1 MNIRILLGTGLL
13 LTVGTAV
20 AGTLLYGQGAPAAS
34 PELSP
39 AITLSAT
46 SAATPEMIAT
56 WAAADS
62 ADDYVAPKV
71 PI

>member
-1 MNIRILLGTGLL
+1 MKTRIALATGLL

-20 AGTLLYGQGAPAAS
+20 AGTLIYGQSKQAAN

-39 AITLSAT
+39 TITI
-46 SAATPEMIAT
+46 SAADTVTPEMFAAWQAT
-56 WAAADS
+56 AG
-62 ADDYVAPKV
+62 ADDYLAPKA

>member
-20 AGTLLYGQGAPAAS
+20 AGTLLYGQGGHAS
-34 PELSP
+34 PEFGP
-39 AITLSAT
+39 AVTLSAT
-46 SAATPEMIAT
+46 STATPEMIAT

-62 ADDYVAPKV
+62 ADYYVAPKV

>member
-1 MNIRILLGTGLL
+1 MNVRILLGTGLL

-20 AGTLLYGQGAPAAS
+20 AGTLIYGQSAPAAT
-34 PELSP
+34 PVLSP
-39 AITLSAT
+39 AVALSAT
-46 SAATPEMIAT
+46 SAVTPEMMAT

-62 ADDYVAPKV
+62 PDDYIAPKV

>member
-13 LTVGTAV
+13 LTLGTAV

-34 PELSP
+34 RELDAP
-39 AITLSAT
+39 IALSAT
-46 SAATPEMIAT
+46 STASPEMLAT
-56 WAAADS
+56 WAAAASD
-62 ADDYVAPKV
+62 DDYVAPKV

>member
-1 MNIRILLGTGLL
+1 MNIRILLGTSLL

-20 AGTLLYGQGAPAAS
+20 AGTLLYGQGTPAAS
-34 PELSP
+34 HELSP
-39 AITLSAT
+39 ALTLSAT
-46 SAATPEMIAT
+46 STATREMIAT

-62 ADDYVAPKV
+62 GDDYVAPKV

>member
-1 MNIRILLGTGLL
+1 VNIRILLGTGLL
-13 LTVGTAV
+13 LTVGTAL
-20 AGTLLYGQGAPAAS
+20 AGTLLYGQGVSPAS

-39 AITLSAT
+39 AVTLSAT
-46 SAATPEMIAT
+46 STATPEMIAT

-62 ADDYVAPKV
+62 ADYYVAPKV

>member
-20 AGTLLYGQGAPAAS
+20 AGTLLYSQGAPAANAQIG
-34 PELSP
+34 PP
-39 AITLSAT
+39 IALSAT
-46 SAATPEMIAT
+46 SIATPEMLAT
-56 WAAADS
+56 WAASSSD
-62 ADDYVAPKV
+62 DDYVAPKV